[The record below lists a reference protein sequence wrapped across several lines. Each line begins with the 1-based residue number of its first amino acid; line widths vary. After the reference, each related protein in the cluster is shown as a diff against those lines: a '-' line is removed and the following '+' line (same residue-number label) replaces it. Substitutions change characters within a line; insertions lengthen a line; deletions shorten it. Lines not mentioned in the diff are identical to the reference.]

1 MAAESSNF
9 TQPCIPKFDGDYEHW
24 NMLMENLLR
33 SKEYWS
39 VIETGSAESAPGEVL
54 TNAQR
59 KTLEETK
66 LKDLK
71 VKNYLFQSI
80 DKSILKKITQKE
92 TAKQLWDS
100 MKVKYQGN
108 ARVQRP
114 QLQILRRNFEVLEM
128 KLGESVTD
136 YFGKVMLVANDM
148 RNLGE
153 NMSDVKIVEMIL
165 CTLTKK
171 YNYIIC
177 SIEELKD
184 INHLSM
190 DELQSS
196 LLVHEQ
202 KFRKNE
208 GDDHA
213 LRVYDERVGGKG
225 RGRSNYRGRGR
236 ERGQVF
242 NRATVECFKCHK
254 LGHFQYECPTLN
266 KEVNY
271 AELNEED
278 EMLLMSYI
286 EVHEVKQNDAWFL
299 DSGCSNHICGYRGM
313 FTNLDESFQHSVKLG
328 NNSKM
333 SVVGKGNV
341 KLLLHGINH
350 IVNEVYYVL
359 KLKNNL
365 LSIGQLQEKGLAIL
379 IQKGVYKIYH
389 PEKGL
394 IIQTQMSANR
404 MFILLAQTQAQVPV

>member
-1 MAAESSNF
+1 
-9 TQPCIPKFDGDYEHW
+9 
-24 NMLMENLLR
+24 MENLLR

-136 YFGKVMLVANDM
+136 YFGKVILVANDM

-202 KFRKNE
+202 KF
-208 GDDHA
+208 
-213 LRVYDERVGGKG
+213 
-225 RGRSNYRGRGR
+225 
-236 ERGQVF
+236 
-242 NRATVECFKCHK
+242 
-254 LGHFQYECPTLN
+254 
-266 KEVNY
+266 
-271 AELNEED
+271 
-278 EMLLMSYI
+278 
-286 EVHEVKQNDAWFL
+286 
-299 DSGCSNHICGYRGM
+299 
-313 FTNLDESFQHSVKLG
+313 
-328 NNSKM
+328 
-333 SVVGKGNV
+333 
-341 KLLLHGINH
+341 
-350 IVNEVYYVL
+350 
-359 KLKNNL
+359 
-365 LSIGQLQEKGLAIL
+365 
-379 IQKGVYKIYH
+379 
-389 PEKGL
+389 
-394 IIQTQMSANR
+394 
-404 MFILLAQTQAQVPV
+404 